1 MKGNDEMKRNIY
13 KSRLVVFLSA
23 IIILTSF
30 AGCSQSSTSKK
41 SNSTTAKTI
50 AKPKPKT
57 AQSVL
62 DELKK
67 KESAYMTS
75 ITVVTAGNDP
85 NKLLGRPNQ
94 YTEKISWK
102 DNRSKDSQV
111 DCSIELFKNKDD
123 AAARKTYLEKVIK
136 SMPVFM
142 QYIEQKDNVLLRVD
156 GVLTPSQSKEYMDI
170 FDSIFKN

>member
-1 MKGNDEMKRNIY
+1 MKV
-13 KSRLVVFLSA
+13 SRKLLCLCMALVLIVPFTA
-23 IIILTSF
+23 
-30 AGCSQSSTSKK
+30 CSQSSTGKK

-57 AQSVL
+57 AQSVF

-67 KESAYMTS
+67 KESAYMTD
-75 ITVVTAGNDP
+75 ITVVTAENDP

-123 AAARKTYLEKVIK
+123 ATTRKTYLQKIIK
-136 SMPVFM
+136 SMPIFT
-142 QYIEQKDNVLLRVD
+142 QYIDQKDNVLLRID
-156 GVLTPSQSKEYMDI
+156 GVLTPDQAKEYTSI
-170 FDSIFKN
+170 FDSMFKK

>member
-1 MKGNDEMKRNIY
+1 MKKKVHKN
-13 KSRLVVFLSA
+13 RLALFLSA

-30 AGCSQSSTSKK
+30 VGCSESSTSKK
-41 SNSTTAKTI
+41 SNSNTAKTI

-67 KESAYMTS
+67 KESAYMTN
-75 ITVVTAGNDP
+75 ITVVTADNDS

-94 YTEKISWK
+94 YTEKVTWE

-123 AAARKTYLEKVIK
+123 AKARKDYLEKIIK
-136 SMPVFM
+136 SMPM
-142 QYIEQKDNVLLRVD
+142 LTQYIEQKDNVLLRID
-156 GVLTPSQSKEYMDI
+156 GVLTPAQSKEYINI